1 MRKEE
6 EEEASCRIY
15 VLQEE
20 EEEEDVRWHA
30 AGKKRTRRG
39 AVFEG
44 CSGRVGAKSSAGRR
58 SGRAP
63 ERVLLAGGG
72 RRAHW
77 RITLAGGGTVCGRRR
92 EKKTE

>member
-6 EEEASCRIY
+6 EEEASWRIY

-20 EEEEDVRWHA
+20 EEEGVRWHA

-44 CSGRVGAKSSAGRR
+44 GSGRVGAKSSAGRR

-77 RITLAGGGTVCGRRR
+77 RINLAGGGTVCGRRR
-92 EKKTE
+92 EKKAE